1 MYWLASGD
9 YWKAEERDGQIRSR
23 ATVERLSKS
32 YRVHVVTDAGFTP
45 PIDADPTHS
54 MDLGHYRTIAHCLAA
69 RSRAAA
75 KQWAE
80 EEIARQLR
88 IMKQWR
94 EES

>member
-1 MYWLASGD
+1 MYWLDNGDYWD
-9 YWKAEERDGQIRSR
+9 YWKAEERDGEIRSR

-54 MDLGHYRTIAHCLAA
+54 MDLGHYRTIRDLT
-69 RSRAAA
+69 AA